1 MGSSGE
7 VIGQVLKT
15 TLISKIC
22 TVKHCLNLEIYTG
35 MLMEILK
42 KYLYNA
48 LISIMILLSIS
59 CSSYSNNNITK
70 LQEIEFDSSEVF
82 PQGGSFVLFSKN
94 DRCILQGKSYSDYGN
109 YEYKYIFNNKNLI
122 NATIIENK
130 YKEPLFV
137 ESEPEIEKSN
147 IINLSKDKDIKIS
160 FLALLNYI
168 RSENLKKCKF
178 KN

>member
-1 MGSSGE
+1 M
-7 VIGQVLKT
+7 T
-15 TLISKIC
+15 ISLNFK
-22 TVKHCLNLEIYTG
+22 KLNLTHQKFFHKVG
-35 MLMEILK
+35 
-42 KYLYNA
+42 
-48 LISIMILLSIS
+48 
-59 CSSYSNNNITK
+59 
-70 LQEIEFDSSEVF
+70 
-82 PQGGSFVLFSKN
+82 VLFSKN

-122 NATIIENK
+122 NATIIEKK

-147 IINLSKDKDIKIS
+147 IINLSKDKYIKIS
-160 FLALLNYI
+160 FLALLDYI

>member
-1 MGSSGE
+1 
-7 VIGQVLKT
+7 
-15 TLISKIC
+15 
-22 TVKHCLNLEIYTG
+22 
-35 MLMEILK
+35 MEILK

-130 YKEPLFV
+130 YKEPLFFFFF
-137 ESEPEIEKSN
+137 PEIEKSN

>member
-1 MGSSGE
+1 
-7 VIGQVLKT
+7 
-15 TLISKIC
+15 
-22 TVKHCLNLEIYTG
+22 
-35 MLMEILK
+35 MEILK

-59 CSSYSNNNITK
+59 CSSYSNDNITK

-137 ESEPEIEKSN
+137 ESEPEIEIEIEKSN

>member
-1 MGSSGE
+1 
-7 VIGQVLKT
+7 
-15 TLISKIC
+15 
-22 TVKHCLNLEIYTG
+22 

-122 NATIIENK
+122 NATIIEKK